1 MTAVVIIVVVV
12 ALAACLLVVRRMKR
26 KAPAQ
31 VEHPDER
38 RGQVDGATHM
48 GGGRSVMPRRDAP
61 VTGDEAP
68 DEPTVAVRKP
78 TSPLDR

>member
-1 MTAVVIIVVVV
+1 MTAVVIIIVVV
-12 ALAACLLVVRRMKR
+12 ALAACLFVVRRMKQ

-31 VEHPDER
+31 VRHPEER

-78 TSPLDR
+78 GSPLDR

>member
-1 MTAVVIIVVVV
+1 MTAVVIVIVLV
-12 ALAACLLVVRRMKR
+12 ALAACLFVARHMKR

-68 DEPTVAVRKP
+68 DEPTVGVRRP
-78 TSPLDR
+78 SSPLDL